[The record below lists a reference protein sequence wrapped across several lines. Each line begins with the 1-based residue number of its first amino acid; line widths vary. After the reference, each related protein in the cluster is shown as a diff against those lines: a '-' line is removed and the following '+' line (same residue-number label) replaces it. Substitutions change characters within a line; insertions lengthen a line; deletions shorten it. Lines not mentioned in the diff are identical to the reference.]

1 MFGGLTATDLIV
13 IGMTDTYIRV
23 VLMKTDLFGRLSIA
37 GIGAMT
43 GIIEIGDGIDPIGIG
58 DKIGMTGISAT
69 TEILSLGFLLEIR
82 S

>member
-23 VLMKTDLFGRLSIA
+23 VLMKTDLFGRLFIA

-58 DKIGMTGISAT
+58 DKIDMTGISAT

>member
-13 IGMTDTYIRV
+13 IGMTDTHTRV
-23 VLMKTDLFGRLSIA
+23 VLMKIDLFGRLSIA
-37 GIGAMT
+37 EIGAMI
-43 GIIEIGDGIDPIGIG
+43 GITEIGDGIDIVGIG

-69 TEILSLGFLLEIR
+69 TEILNLGFLLEIR